1 MFRFLINWSF
11 LKTACGCQYLMNIDH
26 FGDDKIDNYRI
37 WIYMDNIYTGKFVID
52 NVCVSFGNKVFRQ
65 IIGIQVDTNC
75 ASFVVDIV
83 IRV

>member
-1 MFRFLINWSF
+1 
-11 LKTACGCQYLMNIDH
+11 MNIDH

-37 WIYMDNIYTGKFVID
+37 WIYKDNIYTSKFVID
-52 NVCVSFGNKVFRQ
+52 NVCVSLGNKVFRQ

-75 ASFVVDIV
+75 VSFIVDIV